1 MGLARILSP
10 VPDQKARSD
19 PHGYYMSDN
28 YPFLLRMNTFPQYT
42 RAIEI
47 LKIALIGIIGVIE
60 IPLVIGLYNQ
70 NTVGE
75 VFGMI
80 VSIFI
85 LQPLAVA
92 VGLGLGIHPVQVMFI
107 MISFGVSVILVLPR
121 ICDAFAERS
130 EWLQQNL
137 KKIENVTQKS
147 KIFRK
152 YGIYAFIPF
161 IWVPGVGLYGCIM
174 IAWLFKW
181 RNLRTGAIILA
192 GWILAALIVLLTSIG
207 IFQIIR

>member
-1 MGLARILSP
+1 MNSFS
-10 VPDQKARSD
+10 QFTRS
-19 PHGYYMSDN
+19 
-28 YPFLLRMNTFPQYT
+28 
-42 RAIEI
+42 IEI
-47 LKIALIGIIGVIE
+47 LKIVLIGIIGIIE

-70 NTVGE
+70 NSAGE
-75 VFGMI
+75 IFGMV

-107 MISFGVSVILVLPR
+107 MISFGISVILVLPG
-121 ICDAFAERS
+121 ICDIFAEQS

-137 KKIENVTQKS
+137 KKIEKITQKS

-181 RNLRTGAIILA
+181 RGLRTGVIILA